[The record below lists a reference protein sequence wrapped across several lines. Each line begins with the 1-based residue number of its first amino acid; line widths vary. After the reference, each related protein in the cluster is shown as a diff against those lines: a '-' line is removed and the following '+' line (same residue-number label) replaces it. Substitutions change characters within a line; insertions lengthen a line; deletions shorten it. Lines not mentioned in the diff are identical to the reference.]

1 MTKIFYWHLVEL
13 SPLKTELVNRGI
25 GDTDLTEILDHVEE
39 IIHHRTLSL
48 VYDQLP
54 AEHHRE
60 FTVRLAKEPHNRE
73 IMVFLQQKSGVDI
86 ARLLKEN
93 IHLTMNEILEDLRI
107 LG

>member
-1 MTKIFYWHLVEL
+1 MTKIFYWHLIEL

-48 VYDQLP
+48 VYDNLP
-54 AEHHRE
+54 AKHHRE
-60 FTVRLAKEPHNRE
+60 FSYKLAKEPHKRE

-86 ARLLKEN
+86 AELLAEN
-93 IHLTMNEILEDLRI
+93 IRLTINEILEELRI
-107 LG
+107 IG